1 MSGLINTQDKLKG
14 TSMTSL
20 PSSSDLSLIQSQLKA
35 LVTIIRR
42 RALLQRLAYSLVCVV
57 VVWAGFYLTLGLSI
71 WLYLILACTPLVS
84 CWYLTRTPT
93 YRKISEK
100 AVLQHL
106 NREFPECEESA
117 HLVLVPD
124 ESLSLLQRL
133 QKARI
138 ASNVAAL
145 LTENLSAKLPRYPA
159 AIAIVV
165 VVFVLLAVI
174 TIKFMAIQSPLSLP
188 SKNIALQQKT
198 ESTAAIKIE
207 SSVISIQPPTYT
219 GLPKFETT
227 DFNLQLVAGSIVTW
241 QLTLSSEIAASEL
254 SLKIGQEQI
263 EFIKNTGA
271 MYTARTEISTTGI
284 YFITHKQNP
293 ISDIFT
299 LEVTA
304 DTPPSIR
311 FIEPTQTITE
321 IPKNAEPHFV
331 TRVQIQDDFGLSKV
345 EILGSIA
352 SGSGESVKFRDQ
364 TFVFDSQQLVDGQNE
379 FFKEWDLSTLGMQPG
394 DELYFSVRAYDNTW
408 KNNQPA
414 PQLTRSANKIV
425 RWLEEEQEGIQSEG
439 ILLDFVPEY
448 FKSQRQIIIETQEL
462 IANQDRVSNKSF
474 VDTSRA
480 LGSAQSDLKQKYG
493 QFLGDEFEATTLHAM
508 EAGPSHHHDENEKSK
523 ALSHPLLEAHE
534 QQDEQEEALRE
545 EAESRKHQHSEHEPS
560 NDKSGFSQAIEQF
573 GHAHGATD
581 DGNFV
586 KRGVP
591 SPITLMK
598 RSIANMWQAEL
609 HLQLAEPSKA
619 LPYENQALEYLNR
632 AKRAERIYVKRL
644 GFEPPPVSEKRRY
657 EGDLSEILSYERS
670 EQIQLSKPNLEAI
683 KSLLNL
689 LSHTATK
696 QTTELTQLQL
706 NNLNLV
712 KNYFTEQLANSPE
725 DIVFIATL
733 EKISLAAKLPIQ
745 NCNQCLTD
753 LRAKLWQAIPA
764 PIAEPASYSK
774 SYLLNNPTVQ
784 QYIKFTQKN
793 KQEKLP

>member
-1 MSGLINTQDKLKG
+1 MA
-14 TSMTSL
+14 SL
-20 PSSSDLSLIQSQLKA
+20 SSNYDLSLIQSQLKA
-35 LVTIIRR
+35 LVTTIRR

-57 VVWAGFYLTLGLSI
+57 VVWAGFYLTLGLNI
-71 WLYLILACTPLVS
+71 WLYVILACMPLGF
-84 CWYLTRTPT
+84 CWQLTRTSK
-93 YRKISEK
+93 YQRISDK
-100 AVLQHL
+100 AVLQHI

-117 HLVLVPD
+117 HLIVVPD
-124 ESLSLLQRL
+124 ESLNLLQRL

-138 ASNVAAL
+138 TSKVAAL
-145 LTENLSAKLPRYPA
+145 LAKDLSTELPRYPA
-159 AIAIVV
+159 PIAIAIT
-165 VVFVLLAVI
+165 VFVLLAVI
-174 TIKFMAIQSPLSLP
+174 AIKFVGTQSSLSAP
-188 SKNIALQQKT
+188 SKVIALPQGV
-198 ESTAAIKIE
+198 ESTASIKIE

-219 GLPKFETT
+219 GLPKVETT
-227 DFNLQLVAGSIVTW
+227 DFNLQLVTGSNVTW
-241 QLTLSSEIAASEL
+241 QLTLSSDIQASEL
-254 SLKIGQEQI
+254 GLKIGQEQI
-263 EFIKNTGA
+263 EFTRNSDTS
-271 MYTARTEISTTGI
+271 YTASTEISTTGI
-284 YFITHKQNP
+284 YFITQRQNA

-304 DTPPSIR
+304 DTPPNIR
-311 FIEPTQTITE
+311 FIEPTQTIIE

-364 TFVFDSQQLVDGQNE
+364 TFVFDSQQLVNDQNE
-379 FFKEWDLSTLGMQPG
+379 FFKEWDLSALGMQPG
-394 DELYFSVRAYDNTW
+394 DELYFSVRAYDNAW

-425 RWLEEEQEGIQSEG
+425 RWLEEDQEGIQSEG

-462 IANQDRVSNKSF
+462 IANQVSISNKSF

-508 EAGPSHHHDENEKSK
+508 EAGPSHHHDEHEKSK
-523 ALSHPLLEAHE
+523 ALPHPLIEAHE

-545 EAESRKHQHSEHEPS
+545 EAESRKHQHSEHESS

-609 HLQLAEPSKA
+609 HLQLAEPAKA
-619 LPYENQALEYLNR
+619 LPFENQALEYLNR

-644 GFEPPPVSEKRRY
+644 GFEPPPVSDKRRY
-657 EGDLSEILSYERS
+657 EGDLSEILSYERN
-670 EQIQLSKPNLEAI
+670 EQIKLSKPNLEAI
-683 KSLLNL
+683 KGLLNL
-689 LSHTATK
+689 LSHTTTK
-696 QTTELTQLQL
+696 QTTQLTQQQL

-733 EKISLAAKLPIQ
+733 EKISLAAQLPIK
-745 NCNQCLTD
+745 NCNQCLAN

-764 PIAEPASYSK
+764 PIAEPVSHSK
-774 SYLLNNPTVQ
+774 TYLLNNSTVQ
-784 QYIKFTQKN
+784 YFNEFIQQN